1 MGQRAGI
8 CESIRRY
15 KNIWRSVLTVRP
27 DISLSLALVLG
38 VSAIMVAL
46 APAAEANS
54 CAANCRAQH
63 NQCRIST
70 KGSPSCDA
78 RLQQCLQS
86 CLKR

>member
-1 MGQRAGI
+1 MLGQ
-8 CESIRRY
+8 CETVRRHY
-15 KNIWRSVLTVRP
+15 FWSSVLTVRTH
-27 DISLSLALVLG
+27 ILLALAALIG
-38 VSAIMVAL
+38 VSAML
-46 APAAEANS
+46 AAVTPAAEANA

-70 KGSPSCDA
+70 KGNPSCDA